1 MSKKVIICIFFV
13 TLCLIQQ
20 ACFKPLCNNNR
31 WSKEYQNLIDNE
43 KKEIDTNL
51 LLKQI
56 QVYGEVYVDSF
67 FIIYNPKWQG
77 WDGAKYEKCIDVKNL
92 TESDIYYLNFLPPID
107 TSVFLKKNRKN
118 FRFNIFDKN
127 SFVLAI
133 VQGFLK
139 KNILPFI
146 SDTVLKEKMFSIVAN
161 NQSLPCCVKKRKINY
176 LDKRRYRY
184 DTIYYVTNRFLCV
197 RVPVW
202 YFNQYNAFCIRPSP
216 FYFLK
221 EKFFYDCSLT
231 LLIPLPVE

>member
-1 MSKKVIICIFFV
+1 MSKKVLIYTLFV

-31 WSKEYQNLIDNE
+31 WPKEYQNLIDNE

-56 QVYGEVYVDSF
+56 RIYGEVYVDSF

-77 WDGAKYEKCIDVKNL
+77 WDGTQYEVCLDVKKL
-92 TESDIYYLNFLPPID
+92 TASDIYYLNFLSPTD
-107 TSVFLKKNRKN
+107 TSVFLKRNRKN

-127 SFVLAI
+127 SFVLAN
-133 VQGFLK
+133 VQKFLK
-139 KNILPFI
+139 TNILPFI
-146 SDTVLKEKMFSIVAN
+146 SDTVLAEKVLSIVTN
-161 NQSLPCCVKKRKINY
+161 NHRLPCCVKKREVHY
-176 LDKRRYRY
+176 LAKRKYRY
-184 DTIYYVTNRFLCV
+184 DTIYYETNRFLCV
-197 RVPVW
+197 QVPVW
-202 YFNQYNAFCIRPSP
+202 YYNQYCAFCKRPSP